1 MRTAADRYP
10 LVDALR
16 AIAAIAVLGTHAAFF
31 AGAEAPGSLTG
42 HFTMRLEVGVAIFF
56 CISGFLL
63 YRPFAAARADGAP
76 AVATGAYAWR
86 RLLRIVPAYW
96 VALVLSAWWLGKSD
110 VFTGGGL
117 WTYFGFA
124 QTWREATIGGGL
136 TQAWTLCVEV
146 VFYAFLP
153 VWAWLMR
160 RTGRSLRAE
169 AIGLAALFTIS
180 VAWKVVVLATG
191 PQAQIRVTPE
201 LLALPAYL
209 DQFALGMGLA
219 VLSLWLRD
227 GPEPRWARLAD
238 FSWAFAAVA
247 FVVVSLGIGI
257 GDRLFEAMTPEQY
270 LARHYLYALIGIAM
284 LAPAVVGTARG
295 GPVRALLAN
304 RALAWLGLVSYGIYL
319 WHDTVL
325 ALIAR
330 WHFESIAVPHP
341 YIAWPV
347 AGLAGATLIAAISWY
362 GLERPILSLRRLV
375 PARGG
380 RAGGHE
386 TPMADGLAAAP
397 RAD

>member
-31 AGAEAPGSLTG
+31 AGAESPGALTG

-63 YRPFAAARADGAP
+63 YRPFAAARLDGAP
-76 AVATGAYAWR
+76 APATGAYAWR
-86 RLLRIVPAYW
+86 RFLRIVPAYW
-96 VALVLSAWWLGKSD
+96 LALALSSWWLGRNY
-110 VFTGGGL
+110 VFTGDGL

-124 QTWREATIGGGL
+124 QTWRTPTIGGGL
-136 TQAWTLCVEV
+136 TQAWTLCIEI

-169 AIGLAALFTIS
+169 VIGLGVLFAIS

-191 PQAQIRVTPE
+191 PQNQIRVTPE

-219 VLSLWLRD
+219 VLTLWLRER
-227 GPEPRWARLAD
+227 PPPRWTRAA
-238 FSWAFAAVA
+238 SWSWLVAAAA

-257 GDRLFEAMTPEQY
+257 GDRLFEAMTPAQY

-284 LAPAVVGTARG
+284 LAPAVLGARG
-295 GPVRALLAN
+295 PVQAVLAN
-304 RALAWLGLVSYGIYL
+304 RTLAWLGLVSYGIYL

-325 ALIAR
+325 ALLAR
-330 WHFESIAVPHP
+330 WGFGSVDFPHP
-341 YIAWPV
+341 YLAWP
-347 AGLAGATLIAAISWY
+347 AAALAGAALLAAISWY
-362 GLERPILSLRRLV
+362 GLERPMLKLRRLV
-375 PARGG
+375 PARRERGG
-380 RAGGHE
+380 GDNL
-386 TPMADGLAAAP
+386 PIADGLAAAP